1 MRVLIADDDMTIRAL
16 LGDMLADL
24 GHDVTA
30 ACNGVEAVDLAAR
43 DQPDLIILDFLMP
56 RLSGLDA
63 MKAMRQRGL
72 AMPIVLLTAI
82 SDTSMRELEGVETA
96 DAVMEKPFKKRTLEK
111 AIAKAMRTDS

>member
-1 MRVLIADDDMTIRAL
+1 MRVLIADDDLTIRAL

-30 ACNGVEAVDLAAR
+30 AANGAEAVDLAAR

-72 AMPIVLLTAI
+72 SMPIVLLTAI
-82 SDTSMRELEGVETA
+82 SDASMRELEGVDRA

-111 AIAKAMRTDS
+111 AIAKAMRIDT

>member
-1 MRVLIADDDMTIRAL
+1 MRVLIADDDLTIRAL

-30 ACNGVEAVDLAAR
+30 ASNGMEAVDLAAR
-43 DQPDLIILDFLMP
+43 DRPDLIILDFLMP

-63 MKAMRQRGL
+63 MKTMRQRGL
-72 AMPIVLLTAI
+72 SMPIVLLTAI
-82 SDTSMRELEGVETA
+82 SDASMRELEGVERA

-111 AIAKAMRTDS
+111 AIAKAMRADS